1 VFGVPLYLANGG
13 GESDLDHLEGVRQS
27 GVGSSSSSSVSGSN
41 NNGLGETSSS
51 SSSFSFIGQ
60 LGFFTGNF
68 TRNEVQ
74 LSQTLVH
81 LWANFVKTG

>member
-1 VFGVPLYLANGG
+1 MYVFGVPLYLASV
-13 GESDLDHLEGVRQS
+13 GESEWDHLAEGAVANRPS
-27 GVGSSSSSSVSGSN
+27 GSGPNFNTEGSSSS
-41 NNGLGETSSS
+41 LH
-51 SSSFSFIGQ
+51 

-68 TRNEVQ
+68 TKNEVQ